1 MGLILLSIS
10 GRRRLHSLRE
20 PEDNLSQRCE
30 MRGGINKGNRDSL
43 NRDHNAYLLS
53 QSLIGITMLSC
64 YHDT

>member
-1 MGLILLSIS
+1 MGLILLFVS

-43 NRDHNAYLLS
+43 NRDHNA
-53 QSLIGITMLSC
+53 
-64 YHDT
+64 